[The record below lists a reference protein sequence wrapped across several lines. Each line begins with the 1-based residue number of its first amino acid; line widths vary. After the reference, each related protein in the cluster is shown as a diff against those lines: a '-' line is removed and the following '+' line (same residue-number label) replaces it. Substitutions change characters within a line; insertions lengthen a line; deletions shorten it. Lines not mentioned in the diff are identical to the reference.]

1 MAEPDGA
8 TPLRVVLDTNIV
20 LSALLFR
27 TGALSPLRH
36 HWQRGEVL
44 PLVSKPVTQEL
55 LRVLAY
61 PKFKLTATEQHAM
74 LADYLPWA
82 EVVPATTSS
91 GALDPLPRCRDPH
104 DQMFLELAY
113 AGRADWLVTGDQDLL
128 ALASH
133 AGHPFSLRI
142 GTAAALIDQLAA
154 LRA

>member
-8 TPLRVVLDTNIV
+8 APLRVVLDTNIV

-55 LRVLAY
+55 LRVLAH

-82 EVVPATTSS
+82 EAVPATTPS
-91 GALDPLPRCRDPH
+91 GAPDPLPRCRDPH

-113 AGRADWLVTGDQDLL
+113 AGRADWLITGDQDLL

-133 AGHPFSLRI
+133 AGHPFSFRI
-142 GTAAALIDQLAA
+142 GTDAALIDQLAA